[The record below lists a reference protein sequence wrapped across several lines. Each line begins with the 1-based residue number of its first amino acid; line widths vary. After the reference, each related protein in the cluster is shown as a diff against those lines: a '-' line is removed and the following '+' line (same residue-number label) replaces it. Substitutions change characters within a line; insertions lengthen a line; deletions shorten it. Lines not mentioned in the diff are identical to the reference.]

1 MDIIRS
7 LAGAGVM
14 ILMFL
19 VMRELIVPKEE
30 K

>member
-1 MDIIRS
+1 MDIVRS
-7 LAGAGVM
+7 LTGAGVM

-19 VMRELIVPKEE
+19 VMKELVVPKEE